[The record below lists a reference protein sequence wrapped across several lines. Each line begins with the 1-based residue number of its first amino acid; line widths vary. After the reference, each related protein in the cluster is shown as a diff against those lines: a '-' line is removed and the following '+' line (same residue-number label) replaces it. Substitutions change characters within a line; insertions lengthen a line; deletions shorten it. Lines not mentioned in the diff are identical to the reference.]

1 MTKLPTGETEHDDQ
15 VRIFAWAEIAKGAYP
30 ELDMLFAIPNGAKL
44 PWKKDNQGR
53 RFSSEAVRLK
63 KEGLRPGVPDMFL
76 AVPRGPYH
84 GLFIELKHGKNKPSG
99 VQVSFL
105 AALSSQGY
113 YAVPVWEW
121 QDAIQLIT
129 NYLDGR
135 L

>member
-1 MTKLPTGETEHDDQ
+1 MTKSTGETEHDDQ

-44 PWKKDNQGR
+44 PWKKDSQGR

-129 NYLDGR
+129 NYLEGK